1 MAAGAAVADEEELA
15 NGFYIKPTIY
25 TGVHNSM
32 RIAREEIFGPVL
44 VVIPFDTDEEAIQIA
59 NDSEY
64 GLVAGVW
71 TADISRAITV
81 SERVQAGQVFVNTW
95 STNAVQTPFGGWK
108 NSGYGR
114 EKGIEA
120 LHHYTQVKCVTIK
133 LNRPAPTPAVDIAE
147 AID

>member
-1 MAAGAAVADEEELA
+1 M
-15 NGFYIKPTIY
+15 N
-25 TGVHNSM
+25 
-32 RIAREEIFGPVL
+32 
-44 VVIPFDTDEEAIQIA
+44 IA

-81 SERVQAGQVFVNTW
+81 SERIQAGQVFVNTW

-114 EKGIEA
+114 EKGIES
-120 LHHYTQVKCVTIK
+120 LNHYSQIKCVTIK
-133 LNRPAPTPAVDIAE
+133 LNRPSHGHGIPTDTTAD
-147 AID
+147 